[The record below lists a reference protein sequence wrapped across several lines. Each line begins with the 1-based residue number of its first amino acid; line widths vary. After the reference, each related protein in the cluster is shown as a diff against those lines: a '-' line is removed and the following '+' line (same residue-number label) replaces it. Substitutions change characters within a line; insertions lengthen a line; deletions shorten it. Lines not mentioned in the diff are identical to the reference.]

1 MSCLE
6 LQNVSKSYRAGGRTV
21 DVLAHVNLQVAAGE
35 FVAIVGYSGAGKTTL
50 ISLLAGL
57 QAPDAGRALFEGK
70 PMHGPGP
77 ERGVV
82 FQNYSLLPWLS
93 AYDNVRLAV
102 DEVHAGWSPER
113 RRRHIEACLEMVSLL
128 NARDRRPAQLSGGMR
143 QRVALARALALDP
156 KVLLLDEPLSA
167 LDALTRSTLQAEIAR
182 LHGED
187 RKTVVL
193 VTNDVDEAILLADR
207 IIPLSAGP
215 RATHGPAIAV
225 DLERPRSHTSLNRSA
240 SFKRIREAVIDYLLG
255 SAGRGRRAAAPA
267 AVSGVPAVPVG
278 AGVELMTAELGD
290 A

>member
-1 MSCLE
+1 MPCLE
-6 LQNVSKSYRAGGRTV
+6 LQNVAKSYRAGGRTV
-21 DVLAHVNLQVAAGE
+21 DVLSHVNLRVSEGE

-57 QAPDAGRALFEGK
+57 QVPDAGRVLFDGKALS
-70 PMHGPGP
+70 GPGP

-102 DEVHAGWSPER
+102 DEVHSGWTAER
-113 RRRHIEACLEMVSLL
+113 RRQHIEACLEMVSLL
-128 NARDRRPAQLSGGMR
+128 NAKDRKPSQLSGGMR

-167 LDALTRSTLQAEIAR
+167 LDALTRGGLQAEIAR

-207 IIPLSAGP
+207 IVPLSAGP
-215 RATHGPAIAV
+215 KATLGPSIAV
-225 DLERPRSHTSLNRSA
+225 ELERPRSHTSLNRSPE
-240 SFKRIREAVIDYLLG
+240 FKRIRESVIDYLLG
-255 SAGRGRRAAAPA
+255 TAGRAPRAPRLPERAAAM
-267 AVSGVPAVPVG
+267 VPVD
-278 AGVELMTAELGD
+278 LMSAELGD

>member
-1 MSCLE
+1 MACLE
-6 LQNVSKSYRAGGRTV
+6 LQNVSKGYRAAGRAV
-21 DVLAHVNLQVAAGE
+21 EVLSHVNLQVSEGE

-57 QAPDAGRALFEGK
+57 QAPDAGRALFDGAV
-70 PMHGPGP
+70 MQGPGP

-102 DEVHAGWSPER
+102 DEVHSGWTAAR
-113 RRRHIEACLEMVSLL
+113 RRTHIEACLEMVSLL
-128 NARDRRPAQLSGGMR
+128 NAKDRKPAQLSGGMR

-167 LDALTRSTLQAEIAR
+167 LDALTRGSLQIEIGR
-182 LHGED
+182 LHAEG

-207 IIPLSAGP
+207 IVPLSAGP
-215 RATHGPAIAV
+215 KATLGPSIAV
-225 DLERPRSHTSLNRSA
+225 ELERPRSHTSLNKSPE
-240 SFKRIREAVIDYLLG
+240 FKRIRESVIDYLLG
-255 SAGRGRRAAAPA
+255 SAGRAARAPRAWERVAARVTVDLMA
-267 AVSGVPAVPVG
+267 A
-278 AGVELMTAELGD
+278 EMGD

>member
-1 MSCLE
+1 MACLE
-6 LQNVSKSYRAGGRTV
+6 LQNVTKSYRAGGRTV
-21 DVLAHVNLQVAAGE
+21 DVLSHVNLRVSEGE

-57 QAPDAGRALFEGK
+57 QAPDAGRVLFEGTALS
-70 PMHGPGP
+70 GPGP

-102 DEVHAGWSPER
+102 DEVRSGWSAER
-113 RRRHIEACLEMVSLL
+113 RRQHIEACLEMVSLL
-128 NARDRRPAQLSGGMR
+128 NAKDRKPSQLSGGMR

-167 LDALTRSTLQAEIAR
+167 LDALTRGSLQAEIAR

-207 IIPLSAGP
+207 IVPLSAGP
-215 RATHGPAIAV
+215 KATLGPSIAV
-225 DLERPRSHTSLNRSA
+225 ELERPRSHTSLNRSPE
-240 SFKRIREAVIDYLLG
+240 FKRIRESVIDYLLG
-255 SAGRGRRAAAPA
+255 TAGRAARSPRQPERAAAM
-267 AVSGVPAVPVG
+267 VQVD
-278 AGVELMTAELGD
+278 LMSAELGD

>member
-1 MSCLE
+1 MACLE
-6 LQNVSKSYRAGGRTV
+6 LQNVSKGYRNGGRAV
-21 DVLAHVNLQVAAGE
+21 DVLSHVNLQVSTGE

-57 QAPDAGRALFEGK
+57 ATPDAGRALFEGK

-102 DEVHAGWSPER
+102 DEVHAGWTKAR
-113 RRRHIEACLEMVSLL
+113 RKAHIEACLQMVSLL
-128 NARDRRPAQLSGGMR
+128 NARDRKPAQLSGGMR

-156 KVLLLDEPLSA
+156 RVLLLDEPLSA
-167 LDALTRSTLQAEIAR
+167 LDALTRGSLQAEIGR
-182 LHGED
+182 LHTLD

-207 IIPLSAGP
+207 IVPLSAGP
-215 RATHGPAIAV
+215 RATLGPSIAV
-225 DLERPRSHTSLNRSA
+225 ELERPRSHTSLNKSPE
-240 SFKRIREAVIDYLLG
+240 FKRIRESVIDYLLG
-255 SAGRGRRAAAPA
+255 SAGRSRPEPRVPA
-267 AVSGVPAVPVG
+267 AVAASTAVD
-278 AGVELMTAELGD
+278 LMAAELGD

>member
-1 MSCLE
+1 MACLE
-6 LQNVSKSYRAGGRTV
+6 LQNVSKSYRNGGRTV
-21 DVLAHVNLQVAAGE
+21 DVLSHVNLQVSEGE

-50 ISLLAGL
+50 VSLLAGL
-57 QAPDAGRALFEGK
+57 SAPDGGRALFEGK
-70 PMHGPGP
+70 PMTGPGP

-102 DEVHAGWSPER
+102 DEVHAGWPADR
-113 RRRHIEACLEMVSLL
+113 RRKHIEACLEMVSLL
-128 NARDRRPAQLSGGMR
+128 NAKDRKPSQLSGGMR

-156 KVLLLDEPLSA
+156 RVLLLDEPLSA
-167 LDALTRSTLQAEIAR
+167 LDALTRGSLQVEIGRMHA
-182 LHGED
+182 ED

-215 RATHGPAIAV
+215 KATLGPAIAV
-225 DLERPRSHTSLNRSA
+225 ELERPRSHTSLNKSPE
-240 SFKRIREAVIDYLLG
+240 FKRIRESVIDYLLG
-255 SAGRGRRAAAPA
+255 SAGRRRPACMPKTVAATVAAAA
-267 AVSGVPAVPVG
+267 RVD
-278 AGVELMTAELGD
+278 LMAAELGD

>member
-1 MSCLE
+1 MACLE
-6 LQNVSKSYRAGGRTV
+6 LQNVSKSYRNGGRTV
-21 DVLAHVNLQVAAGE
+21 DVLSHVNLQVSEGE
-35 FVAIVGYSGAGKTTL
+35 FVAVVGYSGAGKTTL

-57 QAPDAGRALFEGK
+57 TVPDSGRALFEGRT
-70 PMHGPGP
+70 MNGPCP

-102 DEVHAGWSPER
+102 DEVHSGWTAER

-128 NARDRRPAQLSGGMR
+128 NARDRKPAQLSGGMR
-143 QRVALARALALDP
+143 QRVALARALSLDP

-167 LDALTRSTLQAEIAR
+167 LDALTRGSLQTEIGR
-182 LHGED
+182 LHGEG

-207 IIPLSAGP
+207 IVPLSAGP
-215 RATHGPAIAV
+215 RATLGPSIAV
-225 DLERPRSHTSLNRSA
+225 ELERPRSHTSLNRSA
-240 SFKRIREAVIDYLLG
+240 EFKRIRESVIDYLLG
-255 SAGRGRRAAAPA
+255 SAGRVRPA
-267 AVSGVPAVPVG
+267 ARVPAPV
-278 AGVELMTAELGD
+278 AATLAASVELMASELGD